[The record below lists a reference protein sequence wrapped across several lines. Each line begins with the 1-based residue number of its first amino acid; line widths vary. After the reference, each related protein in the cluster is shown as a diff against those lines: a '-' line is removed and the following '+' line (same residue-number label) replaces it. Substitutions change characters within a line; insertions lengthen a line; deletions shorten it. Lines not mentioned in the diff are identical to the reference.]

1 MSLAKPTIASRLF
14 HRIFPP
20 TLDFFGMLNNQIGIV
35 LQMSELMVD
44 YMEKKSTDIGN
55 KIIVKEDEAD
65 KLQAKIIVDLNEAFS
80 TPVDRED
87 IYRAVMGIEAI
98 ANYIKATINEIE
110 IFDLIPT
117 IFDFDIA
124 VRLRD
129 GINALKSGFSI
140 LSTRPLD
147 AVAYCDEARRFERKI
162 EYIYRHA
169 LVELFTSDDFKYIF
183 KRREV
188 YRHLSNAGDRL
199 LSCAN
204 NLQDI
209 VVKTS

>member
-1 MSLAKPTIASRLF
+1 MSSSIFSKLVN
-14 HRIFPP
+14 RIFPP
-20 TLDFFGMLNNQIGIV
+20 SLDFYGMLNNQIGIV
-35 LQMSELMVD
+35 LEMSHLMVE
-44 YMEKKSTDIGN
+44 YMESHTTVTGE
-55 KIIVKEDEAD
+55 KITEKEDEAD

-87 IYRAVMGIEAI
+87 IYRAVMGIEAM
-98 ANYIKATINEIE
+98 ANYYKATISEMQLFE
-110 IFDLIPT
+110 LLPT
-117 IFDFDIA
+117 IYDFDIA

-129 GINALKSGFSI
+129 GVNALKTGFSL
-140 LSTRPLD
+140 LSSKPLD
-147 AVAYCDEARRFERKI
+147 AVAYCDEARHFERKI
-162 EYIYRHA
+162 EYIYRQA
-169 LVELFTSDDFKYIF
+169 LLELFKSDDFKYIF

-209 VVKTS
+209 VVKIT

>member
-1 MSLAKPTIASRLF
+1 MSFKKPSIAARLF
-14 HRIFPP
+14 NRIFPP
-20 TLDFFGMLNNQIGIV
+20 SLDFLGMLNNQIGLV
-35 LQMSELMVD
+35 LEMSELMVD
-44 YMEKKSTDIGN
+44 YMEKNSVVTGN
-55 KIIVKEDEAD
+55 KIFEKEKEAD
-65 KLQAKIIVDLNEAFS
+65 RLQAKIITDLNEAFT

-87 IYRAVMGIEAI
+87 IYRAVMGIEDI
-98 ANYIKATINEIE
+98 ANYFKATISEIQLFE
-110 IFDLIPT
+110 LAPT

-129 GINALKSGFSI
+129 GINALKSGFSL
-140 LSTRPLD
+140 LSTKPVE

-162 EYIYRHA
+162 EYIYRQA
-169 LVELFTSDDFKYIF
+169 LVELFTNDDFKYIF

-199 LSCAN
+199 LYCAN

-209 VVKTS
+209 VVKIS

>member
-1 MSLAKPTIASRLF
+1 MSLSKPSIASRLI

-20 TLDFFGMLNNQIGIV
+20 SINFFGMLNAQIDV
-35 LQMSELMVD
+35 VVEMSGLVVD
-44 YMEKKSTDIGN
+44 YMEKKSIEVAN
-55 KIIVKEDEAD
+55 KINEKEAEAD
-65 KLQAKIIVDLNEAFS
+65 KLQAKITLDLNEAFS

-98 ANYIKATINEIE
+98 ANYYKATISEIQL
-110 IFDLIPT
+110 FDLQPT
-117 IFDFDIA
+117 IYDFDIA

-129 GINALKSGFSI
+129 AVHALKSGFAL
-140 LSTRPLD
+140 LSTKPLE
-147 AVAYCDEARRFERKI
+147 AVKFCEQVRWFERKI
-162 EYIYRHA
+162 ENIYRQA
-169 LVELFTSDDFKYIF
+169 LLELFTSDDYKYIF

-188 YRHLSNAGDRL
+188 YRHLSNAADRL

-209 VVKTS
+209 IVKCT

>member
-1 MSLAKPTIASRLF
+1 MSVAKPSIASRLI

-20 TLDFFGMLNNQIGIV
+20 SLDFFGMLNSQISIV
-35 LQMSELMVD
+35 LDMSELMVD
-44 YMEKKSTDIGN
+44 YMEKKSAGSG
-55 KIIVKEDEAD
+55 KQIIEKEEEAD
-65 KLQAKIIVDLNEAFS
+65 KLQAKILLDLNEAFS

-98 ANYIKATINEIE
+98 ANYIKATISEIE
-110 IFDLIPT
+110 IFDLKPG

-129 GINALKSGFSI
+129 GVNALRSGFSV
-140 LSTRPLD
+140 LSTKPME
-147 AVAYCDEARRFERKI
+147 AVAFCDEARRFERKI
-162 EYIYRHA
+162 EYIYRQA
-169 LVELFTSDDFKYIF
+169 LVELFANDDYKSIF

-209 VVKTS
+209 VVKIS

>member
-1 MSLAKPTIASRLF
+1 MNLDKPSIASRLI

-20 TLDFFGMLNNQIGIV
+20 SLDFFGMLNSQISMV
-35 LQMSELMVD
+35 LQMAELMVD
-44 YMEKKSTDIGN
+44 YMEKKEAGSGRQ
-55 KIIVKEDEAD
+55 IIVKEEEAD
-65 KLQAKIIVDLNEAFS
+65 KLQAKILVDLNEAFS

-98 ANYIKATINEIE
+98 ANYIKATISEIE
-110 IFDLIPT
+110 LFDLTPG

-129 GINALKSGFSI
+129 GVNALKTGFSV
-140 LSTRPLD
+140 LSSKPLD

-162 EYIYRHA
+162 EYVYRQA
-169 LVELFTSDDFKYIF
+169 LVELFAQDDFKYIF

-209 VVKTS
+209 VVKIS